1 MVITPKD
8 RLLTLDYKEI
18 WRYRDMFYL
27 FVMRNFRTAYKQT
40 ILGPLWFLIT
50 PILSVIVYVAVF
62 GGIANIPTDGLPPV
76 LFYLL
81 GISVWG
87 YFASCLS
94 STSNSFVSNA
104 DIFGKVYFPRIIMP
118 LVAVTTNLLSFA
130 IQLGIFFAFYIYY
143 ACTGTE
149 LIIRWQIVLFPLL
162 MLILALMA
170 VGFGM
175 IVSSFTTKYR
185 DLQIMFNKVI
195 SLWVYITPVI
205 YPMSFVENEK
215 LHLAMS
221 LNPVTPIVEAIRY
234 SLLGQGQFS
243 WLWLGY
249 AGLDSNDAVTVKS
262 GEVDLPHM
270 LIRHGGREYPLYRE
284 GLQAI
289 RNCMELESFAY
300 FHPAYTKEL
309 PRSPG
314 DLLLRSSGGIPTPGV
329 LRTRVSSKNRKALN
343 DGDTDLNLSY
353 THIRMSG
360 IFYRVY
366 EDELAGMPADF
377 MSVPELEISSRE
389 YIVSSGRN
397 TQDAKR
403 RDFARK
409 YLLDYERWKQTL
421 V

>member
-1 MVITPKD
+1 MAETKEKWDMVITPKD

-249 AGLDSNDAVTVKS
+249 SVLMTIVLLMIGLVLFNKVQKSFMDTV
-262 GEVDLPHM
+262 
-270 LIRHGGREYPLYRE
+270 
-284 GLQAI
+284 
-289 RNCMELESFAY
+289 
-300 FHPAYTKEL
+300 
-309 PRSPG
+309 
-314 DLLLRSSGGIPTPGV
+314 
-329 LRTRVSSKNRKALN
+329 
-343 DGDTDLNLSY
+343 
-353 THIRMSG
+353 
-360 IFYRVY
+360 
-366 EDELAGMPADF
+366 
-377 MSVPELEISSRE
+377 
-389 YIVSSGRN
+389 
-397 TQDAKR
+397 
-403 RDFARK
+403 
-409 YLLDYERWKQTL
+409 
-421 V
+421 